1 MKNYNLKIRAF
12 VCFKATCLLCG
23 FDSNNFV
30 IKILIFFS
38 IKDED
43 DSNEWESLNE
53 DSDGSDEDADKPEME
68 DLETEDFDEEGSI
81 SGSDEEELE
90 PSPPKKK
97 KSQKMGKKSKSD
109 DLQSLLASADDFAA
123 LIGKSNF

>member
-1 MKNYNLKIRAF
+1 
-12 VCFKATCLLCG
+12 
-23 FDSNNFV
+23 
-30 IKILIFFS
+30 
-38 IKDED
+38 
-43 DSNEWESLNE
+43 
-53 DSDGSDEDADKPEME
+53 ME

-90 PSPPKKK
+90 PSPAKKK

-123 LIGKSNF
+123 LIGESNF